1 MFLMFGL
8 GLVGQCKGAMMLR
21 VSSVLVVG
29 MILLSGCQSPQP
41 LLAPMNNPN
50 PIVLPVV
57 ESSIINVPIDI
68 DLEVVRSEAL
78 KNVPKPLS
86 AGTTTQMLV
95 IANTPLPIESDL
107 IHVVNLR
114 DLRLSVTGQD
124 FVATTQL
131 DFSVDTRMRASFMR
145 VGGVSCGIGEELP
158 KIEFTLP
165 GKLYWTAEGDLAV
178 QAGQWQLK
186 WLKPCN
192 ITAFKF
198 NVEKI
203 LNLPLI
209 RNKVQSV
216 VNDTI
221 KDSLKDVGL
230 KALLTKTW
238 PQVNAP
244 QQLEKNIWLLLQPEQ
259 IGLSDIVGLGR
270 YVKTSVSVTARPKI
284 VTGEKPQISLP
295 IMPKPQR
302 LTTTK
307 EGFYLAL
314 RGDIGLDVA
323 NSLLNEK
330 LANKPFDAG
339 GRQVLINSL
348 KLYGS
353 GDNAVLALRLQKPID
368 AEIFLLA
375 KPVLDIEKNELH
387 LENVDFALA
396 TSSLLAKSANW
407 MLHSTFT
414 DTIAE
419 KARFSFDKDLTETLK
434 DFKDY
439 RQNLGYGATLKA
451 QITRVRPQG
460 VFFTPTD
467 IKAFVVIDGKLG
479 LEVATASK

>member
-1 MFLMFGL
+1 
-8 GLVGQCKGAMMLR
+8 
-21 VSSVLVVG
+21 
-29 MILLSGCQSPQP
+29 
-41 LLAPMNNPN
+41 
-50 PIVLPVV
+50 
-57 ESSIINVPIDI
+57 
-68 DLEVVRSEAL
+68 
-78 KNVPKPLS
+78 
-86 AGTTTQMLV
+86 
-95 IANTPLPIESDL
+95 
-107 IHVVNLR
+107 
-114 DLRLSVTGQD
+114 
-124 FVATTQL
+124 
-131 DFSVDTRMRASFMR
+131 MR

>member
-165 GKLYWTAEGDLAV
+165 GKLYWTADGDLAV

-307 EGFYLAL
+307 DGFYLA
-314 RGDIGLDVA
+314 
-323 NSLLNEK
+323 
-330 LANKPFDAG
+330 
-339 GRQVLINSL
+339 IN
-348 KLYGS
+348 
-353 GDNAVLALRLQKPID
+353 
-368 AEIFLLA
+368 
-375 KPVLDIEKNELH
+375 
-387 LENVDFALA
+387 
-396 TSSLLAKSANW
+396 
-407 MLHSTFT
+407 
-414 DTIAE
+414 
-419 KARFSFDKDLTETLK
+419 
-434 DFKDY
+434 
-439 RQNLGYGATLKA
+439 
-451 QITRVRPQG
+451 
-460 VFFTPTD
+460 
-467 IKAFVVIDGKLG
+467 
-479 LEVATASK
+479 